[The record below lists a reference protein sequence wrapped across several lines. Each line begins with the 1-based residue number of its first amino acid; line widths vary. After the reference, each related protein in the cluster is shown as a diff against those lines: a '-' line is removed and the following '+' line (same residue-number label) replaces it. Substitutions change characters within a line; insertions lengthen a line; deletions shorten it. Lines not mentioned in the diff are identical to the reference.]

1 MSKKPYSWAKVER
14 GDIISFRYQ
23 GSDGRS
29 TKRSVIVLEKRLK
42 HPKSRNELL
51 HGYQL
56 DVRNVPA
63 IRSES
68 TLITLFEKIGTIK
81 EVDKNDNIIKIL
93 VEGRSPQVYSRT
105 QNLIK
110 KYGIYRTYY
119 YEKATRN
126 QIFLEPV
133 KIDPKVLDAI
143 LL

>member
-1 MSKKPYSWAKVER
+1 MSKKPYSWTKVER

-29 TKRSVIVLEKRLK
+29 TKRSVIVLEKKLK
-42 HPKSRNELL
+42 HPNSKNLLL

-68 TLITLFEKIGTIK
+68 ALIDLFEKIGTIK
-81 EVDKNDNIIKIL
+81 EVDKKDNIIKIL

-105 QNLIK
+105 RALIK

-119 YEKATRN
+119 YDRASRG
-126 QIFLEPV
+126 QVFLEPV
-133 KIDPKVLDAI
+133 KIEPEVLDAI
-143 LL
+143 L

>member
-68 TLITLFEKIGTIK
+68 ALINLFEKIGTIK
-81 EVDKNDNIIKIL
+81 EVDKDDNIIKIL
-93 VEGRSPQVYSRT
+93 VEGRSPQVYQRT
-105 QNLIK
+105 QTLIK

>member
-1 MSKKPYSWAKVER
+1 MAKQPYSWAKVER

-29 TKRSVIVLEKRLK
+29 TKRSVIVLEKKLK
-42 HPKSRNELL
+42 HPNSKNLLL

-68 TLITLFEKIGTIK
+68 ALLNLFEKIGTPQ
-81 EVDKNDNIIKIL
+81 EVDKEDNIIKIL

-105 QNLIK
+105 KALIK
-110 KYGIYRTYY
+110 KYSIYRTYLY
-119 YEKATRN
+119 DKASRN

-133 KIDPKVLDAI
+133 KIDPKVLDKI
-143 LL
+143 L

>member
-1 MSKKPYSWAKVER
+1 MSKKPYSWTKVER

-68 TLITLFEKIGTIK
+68 ALITLFEKIGTIK
-81 EVDKNDNIIKIL
+81 EVDKDDNIIKIL

-143 LL
+143 L

>member
-1 MSKKPYSWAKVER
+1 MAKQPYSWGKVER
-14 GDIISFRYQ
+14 GDIVSFRYL

-29 TKRSVIVLEKRLK
+29 TKRSVIVLEKKLK
-42 HPKSRNELL
+42 HPNSKNLLL

-68 TLITLFEKIGTIK
+68 ALINLFDKIGTPQ
-81 EVDKNDNIIKIL
+81 EVDKQDNIIKIL
-93 VEGRSPQVYSRT
+93 VEGKSPQVYSRT
-105 QNLIK
+105 KALIQ

-119 YEKATRN
+119 YDRATRN
-126 QIFLEPV
+126 QVFLEPV

-143 LL
+143 L

>member
-1 MSKKPYSWAKVER
+1 MKQPYSWGKVER
-14 GDIISFRYQ
+14 GDIISFRYK

-42 HPKSRNELL
+42 HPNSKNFLL

-63 IRSES
+63 IRSE
-68 TLITLFEKIGTIK
+68 TQLITLFKKIGTPQ
-81 EVDKNDNIIKIL
+81 EVDKEDNIIKIL

-105 QNLIK
+105 KALIK
-110 KYGIYRTYY
+110 KYSIYRTYLY
-119 YEKATRN
+119 DKASSN

-133 KIDPKVLDAI
+133 KIDPKVLDKI
-143 LL
+143 L

>member
-1 MSKKPYSWAKVER
+1 MAKQPYSWGKVER
-14 GDIISFRYQ
+14 GDIVSFRYK

-29 TKRSVIVLEKRLK
+29 TKRSIIVLEKRLK
-42 HPKSRNELL
+42 HPNSKNLLL

-68 TLITLFEKIGTIK
+68 ALINLFEKVGTIQ
-81 EVDKNDNIIKIL
+81 EVDKEDNIIKIL

-105 QNLIK
+105 RALIK

-119 YEKATRN
+119 YDRATRN
-126 QIFLEPV
+126 QGFLEPV
-133 KIDPKVLDAI
+133 KIDPKLLDAI
-143 LL
+143 L

>member
-1 MSKKPYSWAKVER
+1 MAKQPYSWAKVER

-29 TKRSVIVLEKRLK
+29 TKRSVIVLEKKLK
-42 HPKSRNELL
+42 HPNSKNLLL

-68 TLITLFEKIGTIK
+68 ALLNLFEKIGTPQ
-81 EVDKNDNIIKIL
+81 EVDKEDNIIKIL

-105 QNLIK
+105 RALIK

-119 YEKATRN
+119 YDRATRN
-126 QIFLEPV
+126 QVFLEPV

-143 LL
+143 L

>member
-81 EVDKNDNIIKIL
+81 EVDKDDNIIKIL

>member
-1 MSKKPYSWAKVER
+1 MAKQPYSWAKVER

-29 TKRSVIVLEKRLK
+29 TKRSVIVLEKKLK

-68 TLITLFEKIGTIK
+68 ALINLFEKIGTIK
-81 EVDKNDNIIKIL
+81 EVDKDDNIIKIL

-143 LL
+143 L

>member
-1 MSKKPYSWAKVER
+1 MAKQTYSWGKVER

-42 HPKSRNELL
+42 HPNSKNLLL

-63 IRSES
+63 IRNEQA
-68 TLITLFEKIGTIK
+68 LLKLFEKIGTPQ
-81 EVDKNDNIIKIL
+81 EVDKDNNIIKIL
-93 VEGRSPQVYSRT
+93 VEGKSPQVYSRT
-105 QNLIK
+105 RTLIQ

-119 YEKATRN
+119 YDRATRN
-126 QIFLEPV
+126 QVFLEPV

-143 LL
+143 L

>member
-1 MSKKPYSWAKVER
+1 MPRSPYSWGKVER
-14 GDIISFRYQ
+14 GDIISFRYK

-29 TKRSVIVLEKRLK
+29 TKRSIIVLEKKLK
-42 HPKSRNELL
+42 HPKSKNVLL

-68 TLITLFEKIGTIK
+68 RLINLFEKIGTPTD
-81 EVDKNDNIIKIL
+81 VDREKNIIKIV

-105 QNLIK
+105 KAIIK
-110 KYGIYRTYY
+110 RYGIYRTYY
-119 YEKATRN
+119 YDKAKSS
-126 QIFLEPV
+126 QVFLEPV
-133 KIDPKVLDAI
+133 KIDPEVLDAI

>member
-1 MSKKPYSWAKVER
+1 MSKKPYSWTKVER

-143 LL
+143 L

>member
-1 MSKKPYSWAKVER
+1 MAKQTYSWGIVDR

-42 HPKSRNELL
+42 HPNSKNLLL

-63 IRSES
+63 IRNEQ
-68 TLITLFEKIGTIK
+68 TLLKLFEKIGTPK
-81 EVDKNDNIIKIL
+81 EVDKDNKIIKIL
-93 VEGRSPQVYSRT
+93 VEGKSPVVYSKT
-105 QNLIK
+105 KEFIK
-110 KYGIYRTYY
+110 RYGIYRTYLY
-119 YEKATRN
+119 DKASRN

-133 KIDPKVLDAI
+133 KIDPKVLDKI
-143 LL
+143 L

>member
-1 MSKKPYSWAKVER
+1 MSKKPYSWTKVER

-68 TLITLFEKIGTIK
+68 ALITLFEKIGTIK

-143 LL
+143 L

>member
-29 TKRSVIVLEKRLK
+29 TKRSVIVLEKKLK

-143 LL
+143 L

>member
-1 MSKKPYSWAKVER
+1 MAKQTYSWGKVER
-14 GDIISFRYQ
+14 GDIISFRYL

-42 HPKSRNELL
+42 HPNSKNLLL

-56 DVRNVPA
+56 DVRNVPT
-63 IRSES
+63 IRNDQAV
-68 TLITLFEKIGTIK
+68 LQLFERIGTPQA
-81 EVDKNDNIIKIL
+81 VDKDNNIIKIL

-105 QNLIK
+105 RALIK

-119 YEKATRN
+119 YDQATRN
-126 QIFLEPV
+126 QVFLEPV

-143 LL
+143 L

>member
-1 MSKKPYSWAKVER
+1 MPRSPYSWGKVER
-14 GDIISFRYQ
+14 GDIISFRYK

-29 TKRSVIVLEKRLK
+29 TKRSIIVLEKKLK
-42 HPKSRNELL
+42 HPKSKNVLL

-63 IRSES
+63 IRSELR
-68 TLITLFEKIGTIK
+68 LINLFQKIGTPTD
-81 EVDKNDNIIKIL
+81 VDREKNIIKIV

-105 QNLIK
+105 KAIIK

-119 YEKATRN
+119 YDKAKGG
-126 QIFLEPV
+126 QVFLEPV
-133 KIDPKVLDAI
+133 KIDPEVLDAI

>member
-1 MSKKPYSWAKVER
+1 MAKQTYSWGKVER

-42 HPKSRNELL
+42 HPNSKNLLL

-63 IRSES
+63 IKNEQA
-68 TLITLFEKIGTIK
+68 LLKLFEKIGTPQ
-81 EVDKNDNIIKIL
+81 EVDKDNNIIKIL
-93 VEGRSPQVYSRT
+93 VEGKSPQVYSRT
-105 QNLIK
+105 RTLIQ

-119 YEKATRN
+119 YDRATRN
-126 QIFLEPV
+126 QVFLEPV

-143 LL
+143 L

>member
-1 MSKKPYSWAKVER
+1 MAKQPYSWGKVKR
-14 GDIISFRYQ
+14 GDIVSFRYL

-29 TKRSVIVLEKRLK
+29 TKRSIIVLEKKLK
-42 HPKSRNELL
+42 HPNSKNLLL

-68 TLITLFEKIGTIK
+68 ALINLFEKIGTPQ
-81 EVDKNDNIIKIL
+81 EVDKQDNIIKIL
-93 VEGRSPQVYSRT
+93 VEGKSPQVYSRT
-105 QNLIK
+105 KALIQ

-119 YEKATRN
+119 YDRATRN
-126 QIFLEPV
+126 QVFLEPV

-143 LL
+143 L

>member
-1 MSKKPYSWAKVER
+1 MSKKPYSWTKVER

-29 TKRSVIVLEKRLK
+29 TKRSVIVLEKKLK

-68 TLITLFEKIGTIK
+68 ALITLFEKIGTIK
-81 EVDKNDNIIKIL
+81 EVDKDDNIIKIL

-143 LL
+143 L

>member
-1 MSKKPYSWAKVER
+1 MAKQTYSWGKVER
-14 GDIISFRYQ
+14 GDIISFRYL

-42 HPKSRNELL
+42 HPNSKNLLL

-63 IRSES
+63 IRNEQA
-68 TLITLFEKIGTIK
+68 LLKLFEKIGTPQ
-81 EVDKNDNIIKIL
+81 EVDKDNNIIKIL
-93 VEGRSPQVYSRT
+93 VEGKSPQVYSRT
-105 QNLIK
+105 RTLIQ

-119 YEKATRN
+119 YDRATRN
-126 QIFLEPV
+126 QVFLEPV

-143 LL
+143 L